1 MFKGGQVIQGHVVV
15 GFLLQ
20 NFPVVMLGLLMVVD
34 VLKGEPGVIEQRY
47 FSWGV
52 FQCLVIALKGIA
64 KVLFMEVL
72 PSLLFQTLYK
82 LLFGQLIDRFDVDN
96 ILKVFRGLLVFM
108 LAHFEHA
115 DPVP

>member
-1 MFKGGQVIQGHVVV
+1 MFEGGQVIQGHVVV

-64 KVLFMEVL
+64 KVFFMEVL

-82 LLFGQLIDRFDVDN
+82 LLFGQLIDRFDVGN
-96 ILKVFRGLLVFM
+96 ILKVFGGLLIFM